1 LARLFR
7 AAKGKGYIMRNSNNS
22 NENSNRNGNKNSKR
36 VTKMN
41 DREYRIY
48 KINLR
53 RQREMR
59 KRVLMFVATFCLVLI
74 SAFSYSSIKSNA
86 GSGNDMKFKYYTAV
100 TVQSGDT
107 LWSIA
112 DDYIDYSEY
121 KSKAAYIAEVKSI
134 NRLDDTA
141 DIRSGQKLTVPYYS
155 GEFVK

>member
-1 LARLFR
+1 
-7 AAKGKGYIMRNSNNS
+7 
-22 NENSNRNGNKNSKR
+22 
-36 VTKMN
+36 MN

>member
-1 LARLFR
+1 MSAYRI
-7 AAKGKGYIMRNSNNS
+7 AKGKGYIMRN
-22 NENSNRNGNKNSKR
+22 GKR
-36 VTKMN
+36 VTEMN

-48 KINLR
+48 KRNLR
-53 RQREMR
+53 RQQEIRR
-59 KRVLMFVATFCLVLI
+59 RTAVLAATFFLVLLT
-74 SAFSYSSIKSNA
+74 AVSYSSIKSNA
-86 GSGNDMKFKYYTAV
+86 GNGNDMKFKYYTAI

-121 KSKAAYIAEVKSI
+121 KNKEAYIAEVKSI

-155 GEFVK
+155 SEFVK

>member
-1 LARLFR
+1 
-7 AAKGKGYIMRNSNNS
+7 MRN
-22 NENSNRNGNKNSKR
+22 GKR
-36 VTKMN
+36 VTEMN

-48 KINLR
+48 KRNLR
-53 RQREMR
+53 RQQEIRR
-59 KRVLMFVATFCLVLI
+59 RAAALAATFFLVLLT
-74 SAFSYSSIKSNA
+74 AVSYSSIKSNA
-86 GSGNDMKFKYYTAV
+86 GNGNDMKFKYYTAI

-121 KSKAAYIAEVKSI
+121 KNKEAYIAEVKSI

-155 GEFVK
+155 SEFVK